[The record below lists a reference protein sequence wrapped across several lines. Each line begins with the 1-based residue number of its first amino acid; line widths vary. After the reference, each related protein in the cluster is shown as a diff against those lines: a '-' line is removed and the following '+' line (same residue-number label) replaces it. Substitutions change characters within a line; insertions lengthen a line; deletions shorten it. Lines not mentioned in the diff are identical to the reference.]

1 MFGAP
6 EPRMENSRIRAV
18 LAFARVVR
26 DTSNTKD
33 ALTAANA
40 LLAGTLMDKEP
51 EEVENAVRQIVERA
65 EMIRSAGD
73 QKSLF
78 LSYIDEISLE
88 DEAVAHFREGLGP
101 DYRIMIDVW
110 RTTDARLALSVA
122 RAIEKYNICW
132 YEEPIGPDDL
142 NVLRDI
148 KMKTDLPL
156 VAGEAMYGKRW
167 FNEVCKLNCV
177 DYINPDVSVVG
188 GIAEM
193 CDIAAIAEAN
203 YIKVGPHNCNS
214 STVSLNATIHAACT
228 MPNLSSVETF
238 PWHEEIGDK
247 MAFNQI
253 KVKDGYLELP
263 DGPGL
268 GIHMNEEFL
277 ESLDYS
283 PRPPKTWKLFEE
295 KI

>member
-1 MFGAP
+1 MAR
-6 EPRMENSRIRAV
+6 E
-18 LAFARVVR
+18 LAARYGYSAFKLYPFAN
-26 DTSNTKD
+26 DETED
-33 ALTAANA
+33 
-40 LLAGTLMDKEP
+40 
-51 EEVENAVRQIVERA
+51 
-65 EMIRSAGD
+65 EMIAR
-73 QKSLF
+73 
-78 LSYIDEISLE
+78 I
-88 DEAVAHFREGLGP
+88 AHFREGLGP

-193 CDIAAIAEAN
+193 CDIAAIAEAVE
-203 YIKVGPHNCNS
+203 IA
-214 STVSLNATIHAACT
+214 LENATVKPPLAEGELGKSRTQFFQIRILNGGIVTVYGDGITSGADYLVDTAELISSLSEIYERIDSEEQPAA
-228 MPNLSSVETF
+228 
-238 PWHEEIGDK
+238 
-247 MAFNQI
+247 
-253 KVKDGYLELP
+253 
-263 DGPGL
+263 
-268 GIHMNEEFL
+268 
-277 ESLDYS
+277 
-283 PRPPKTWKLFEE
+283 
-295 KI
+295 